1 MSTGAGIEKASS
13 RLIPSSSI
21 LALVPLV
28 WLAIGIFVYIGGVV
42 TTLLPCSA
50 AAACRSAGSWV
61 GFIIVVAFIPQLA
74 WRFVRDVNLS
84 PIRVLDAVAVAP
96 WIVAMGHQVLPY
108 WNDAAHYM
116 NSAAL
121 LFQGQ
126 ASLSELVLM
135 NGSEVYVQGDFH
147 GPAYLFLHWP
157 YVLLSSLGVE
167 IIGSTALTYF
177 GIIFLKACALIAVI
191 VAIRPLVGETGAQIY
206 VLALFFIP
214 FTRYIFSGTHRE
226 WFLMYVLSLAG
237 IQLALKSS
245 SLWMRVLMGFLL
257 AQSHATAILIFGA
270 LVPVL
275 LASRRHRRSALGF
288 MSGGV
293 LGYLPLLLGTLVYGT
308 GRNIGITS
316 FATGF
321 GAAAIQAYDG
331 HRLVHREIPLVNW
344 TLQTPPLSWFS
355 LGVLVVGSLYALKLA
370 AATSPKR
377 NPIAVRAVIG
387 YVVICFSVYLGLVD
401 AVLARVGFADS
412 WFSLRRLFSSNDRY
426 WFTVFSAVL
435 LFLIPPLENTIRFAL
450 RRVLVPATGVAA
462 LVVATIAPLLTAVI
476 LGVYSAPA
484 SRGRRLLM
492 PGDALGVDYV
502 EAYVRATTPRSIT
515 LVAVGIAVL
524 ALVYWP
530 GSRRIPA
537 ILVLSTF
544 ALASA
549 YSPINTYARA
559 TTASVLVTID
569 DWNFLRQELV
579 WSNGCVVGAQL
590 STHRLFFDS
599 LEVPAIYV
607 TAPVFDYLYAPA
619 ADASVQDA
627 KRDMPC
633 AIFEEGLLLWSNDDS
648 VFFTDFDLLV
658 RRQGYSIR
666 LDSARVEIPAEFE
679 QFLLD

>member
-1 MSTGAGIEKASS
+1 MFTGAGIEKASS

-28 WLAIGIFVYIGGVV
+28 WLGLGIFIYISGAV

-50 AAACRSAGSWV
+50 ETACRTTGSWV
-61 GFIIVVAFIPQLA
+61 GFIIAVAIIPRLA
-74 WRFVRDVNLS
+74 WRLVGDVNLS

-126 ASLSELVLM
+126 ATLSELVLM

-157 YVLLSSLGVE
+157 YVLLSSVGIE
-167 IIGSTALTYF
+167 IIGSTALTYL
-177 GIIFLKACALIAVI
+177 GIILLKACTLIAVI
-191 VAIRPLVGETGAQIY
+191 VAIRPLVGEIGAQIY
-206 VLALFFIP
+206 VLALFFVP

-226 WFLMYVLSLAG
+226 WFLLYALSLAG
-237 IQLALKSS
+237 MLLVQESPP
-245 SLWMRVLMGFLL
+245 LWMRVPIGFLL

-275 LASRRHRRSALGF
+275 LTSRKHRRLALAF

-308 GRNIGITS
+308 GRNSGITS

-321 GAAAIQAYDG
+321 GAAAIQAYDD
-331 HRLVHREIPLVNW
+331 HRLVYREIPLVDW
-344 TLQTPPLSWFS
+344 TLQTPPLSWPS
-355 LGVLVVGSLYALKLA
+355 LGVLVVGSLYGLKVAL
-370 AATSPKR
+370 ATSPER

-387 YVVICFSVYLGLVD
+387 YVAICFSVYLGLID

-426 WFTVFSAVL
+426 WFTLFSAIL
-435 LFLIPPLENTIRFAL
+435 LLLIPPLENTIRFGL

-462 LVVATIAPLLTAVI
+462 LVVAAIAPLLTAVI
-476 LGVYSAPA
+476 LGVYSAPG
-484 SRGRRLLM
+484 SLGRRLLM

-502 EAYVRATTPRSIT
+502 EAYIRATAPRSIT
-515 LVAVGIAVL
+515 LAAVGIAVL

-530 GSRRIPA
+530 GSRRTPA

-559 TTASVLVTID
+559 TTASVLATVD
-569 DWNFLRQELV
+569 DWSFLRQELV
-579 WSNGCVVGAQL
+579 WSDSCVVGAQL

-619 ADASVQDA
+619 ADASVQNA

-633 AIFEEGLLLWSNDDS
+633 AIFEEGLLRWSDDDS

-666 LDSARVEIPAEFE
+666 LDSARVKMPPDFVEH
-679 QFLLD
+679 DSR